1 MTTSFKQFFDD
12 VSSTYTYV
20 IADQDTK
27 DAIIIDPVLE
37 NVDDYLSYLTTN
49 TYNLLYVLETHVHAD
64 HITGAAVLQEK
75 TGAIMAVSELC
86 GALSADQQ
94 VNEGDIFQ
102 FGNETIATIATP
114 GHTHGSLSYL
124 WHDRIF
130 TGDALLIGGCG
141 RTDFQAGD
149 AGTLYDSITQKI
161 FTLPDETLIFPGHD
175 YNGKFVSSVAQEK
188 KINPRLAGKTRA
200 EFIDIMENLNLPNP
214 KQMDIAVP
222 ANKLCGRSAT

>member
-1 MTTSFKQFFDD
+1 MTTNFKQFFDD

-20 IADQDTK
+20 IADLATK
-27 DAIIIDPVLE
+27 EAIIIDPVLE
-37 NVDDYLSYLTTN
+37 KVDDYISFIN
-49 TYNLLYVLETHVHAD
+49 THDYKLLYVLETHVHAD
-64 HITGAAVLQEK
+64 HITGAAVLQK
-75 TGAIMAVSELC
+75 GTGAITAVSELC
-86 GALSADQQ
+86 GALCADQQ
-94 VNEGDIFQ
+94 VNEGDTFK
-102 FGNETIATIATP
+102 FGHETITTIATP

-124 WHDRIF
+124 WQDRIF

-161 FTLPDETLIFPGHD
+161 FTLPDETLIYPGHD

-188 KINPRLAGKTRA
+188 KTNPRLAGKSRA
-200 EFIDIMENLNLPNP
+200 EFVDIMENLNLPNP

-222 ANKLCGRSAT
+222 ANKLCGRDVN